1 MPTLTV
7 YHDSAKITV
16 RMTDI
21 SYIYKRAS
29 VIETA
34 YKSNEPVYTIHA
46 IDTDVDETMFDI
58 SGYQVVEGEFSD
70 VRVLCVQDSILGL
83 QGMNRFQL

>member
-1 MPTLTV
+1 ML
-7 YHDSAKITV
+7 
-16 RMTDI
+16 
-21 SYIYKRAS
+21 YKRVS
-29 VIETA
+29 VIEPA
-34 YKSNEPVYTIHA
+34 YKDAESVYTIHA

-58 SGYQVVEGEFSD
+58 SDYQIADGEFSD